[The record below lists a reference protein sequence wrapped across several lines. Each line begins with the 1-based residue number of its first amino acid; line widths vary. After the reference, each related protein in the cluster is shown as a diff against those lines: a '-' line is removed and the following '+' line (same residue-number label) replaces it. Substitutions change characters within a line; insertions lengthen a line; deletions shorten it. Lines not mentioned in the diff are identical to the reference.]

1 MQVLRNFRYRGV
13 IRLPVRK
20 IARPPELPRS
30 IKTTRARE
38 PWLTPWNMVVEET
51 TTWPHADENRT
62 AHVSALHDPI
72 STGGLGL
79 DGAVMEN

>member
-1 MQVLRNFRYRGV
+1 
-13 IRLPVRK
+13 
-20 IARPPELPRS
+20 
-30 IKTTRARE
+30 
-38 PWLTPWNMVVEET
+38 MVVEET